1 MGRRRLG
8 TLQQTNLINAMDTSI
23 VKPGTRWAIMYGRSV
38 EYIYVEAISEDSVM
52 WCVERWFF
60 PARIVESLERFSLRD
75 AILLPSKRK
84 PWWQRVWQ
92 LWLGSRD

>member
-1 MGRRRLG
+1 MGRQRLG

-23 VKPGTRWAIMYGRSV
+23 IKPGTRWAIMYGNSV
-38 EYIYVEAISEDSVM
+38 IHIYVEAIFEDHVM
-52 WCVERWFF
+52 WCEERWFC
-60 PARIVESLERFSLRD
+60 PVRSIENLERFSLRD

-92 LWLGSRD
+92 LWLGSMD